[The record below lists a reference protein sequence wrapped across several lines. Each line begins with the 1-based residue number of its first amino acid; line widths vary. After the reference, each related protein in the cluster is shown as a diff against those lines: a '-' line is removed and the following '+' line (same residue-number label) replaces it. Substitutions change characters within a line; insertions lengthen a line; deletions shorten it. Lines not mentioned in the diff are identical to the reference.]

1 MSYKLQYASNFFLNL
16 HKRRDFAKMLIP
28 SSENLALL
36 GNICSL
42 DTIESRTTYNEFLYY
57 CSSNYK
63 NVYLIPGPWEMY
75 SSKPQNYSMCINNLY
90 SIVNKSYPN
99 ICILDNRFKTIPK
112 TDIQLIGTM
121 LWTQYPFI
129 KNPCQYEF
137 SNIWLY
143 SRTVT
148 GDNIVDWHLED
159 LDFLESSLNINYRS
173 IVLTHH
179 LPYRMPDKTFNE
191 QRMTTNNLEKM
202 MKSPIHI
209 WLCGANDKSFTGTFG
224 ILRDVFSAI
233 NPYTTF
239 KFPHITNPTYLAD
252 AYVSLRINNPQLV

>member
-36 GNICSL
+36 GNLCSL
-42 DTIESRTTYNEFLYY
+42 DSIESRTTYNEFLYY

-75 SSKPQNYSMCINNLY
+75 SAKPQDYKICINNLY
-90 SIVNKSYPN
+90 SIVNKSYSN
-99 ICILDNRFKTIPK
+99 VCILDNRSISILN
-112 TDIQLIGTM
+112 TDIQLVGTM

-129 KNPCQYEF
+129 KNPCSFEY
-137 SNIWLY
+137 SNIWLNG
-143 SRTVT
+143 RTIS
-148 GDNIVDWHLED
+148 GSNIVSWHLED
-159 LDFLESSLNINYRS
+159 LDFIENSIKSSYRP

-179 LPYRMPDKTFNE
+179 LPYRITDKTFNE
-191 QRMTTNNLEKM
+191 QRMMTNNLEKM
-202 MKSPIHI
+202 MKMPIHV
-209 WLCGANDKSFTGTFG
+209 WLCGANDKSFSGTFG
-224 ILRDVFSAI
+224 ILKDVFSAV

-239 KFPHITNPTYLAD
+239 KTPYIINPTYLPD
-252 AYVSLRINNPQLV
+252 AYVSLRNNNPQLV